1 MVRYQETLKNIHRSL
16 TKLGDLPVF
25 SATLNRIQELS
36 SSPESDAMALA
47 MVILKDA
54 GLSAKLLRIA
64 NTSEFNRGAGEVTV
78 ISRAVIILG
87 FNRIKNLSISMKLI
101 ESFTQTYPGSSVDK
115 LLLRSFLNASM
126 ARELASKARMRDVE
140 EVFLC
145 GLMFSLGEIIVSCT
159 LPDSY
164 ATMLKMRKA
173 GKQRWSAIQLNVL
186 GCQFSDIGQD
196 LAQSWGFPSSVIK
209 TMDELTAE
217 DHKNISQRHQLI
229 AACHTLTE
237 KVYSQQ
243 EGGISVDQISQ
254 LLIDNFKLQENDL
267 EDALDTACKLAADMV
282 DEYGINATALV
293 PQMQVTGDN
302 RLDDIIRHTAFFFH
316 SRKQINQKEGVVV
329 QRQISKS
336 ENLEKQLNYLNT
348 LAEMVDR
355 KASASEMLN
364 HAVDGIKQCT
374 GYDRVAFCLYRSPN
388 PSLIFKIGEGES
400 LEALERFFSLGQK
413 EPALRLFLQVIKKG
427 MTLLIPDVNETGWK
441 ERLPSDYIGLVKPTG
456 MVVTPVIVAQR
467 AIGILYADKF
477 NDPLEDKDFSCF
489 NQFAIQLKVALAH
502 RN

>member
-1 MVRYQETLKNIHRSL
+1 VVRYQETLKNIHSNL
-16 TKLGDLPVF
+16 NKLGDLPVF
-25 SATLNRIQELS
+25 SATLNRIEELS

-47 MVILKDA
+47 MAILKDA

-64 NTSEFNRGAGEVTV
+64 NTSEFNRGAGEVSV

-87 FNRIKNLSISMKLI
+87 FERIKNLSITMKLI
-101 ESFTQTYPGSSVDK
+101 ESFTQTYPDSHADT

-159 LPDSY
+159 LPESY

-173 GKQRWSAIQLNVL
+173 GRQRWSAIQLSVL

-217 DHKNISQRHQLI
+217 DHKNISQRHRLI
-229 AACHTLTE
+229 ATCHTLTE
-237 KVYSQQ
+237 KIYSKQS
-243 EGGISVDQISQ
+243 GGLSTDELAQ
-254 LLIDNFKLQENDL
+254 LLIDDFGLQDNDL
-267 EDALDTACKLAADMV
+267 EYALDSACKLAADMV
-282 DEYGINATALV
+282 DEYGINTTALV
-293 PQMQVTGDN
+293 PQLHETGDA
-302 RLDDIIRHTAFFFH
+302 RLDDIVRHTAYFFH
-316 SRKQINQKEGVVV
+316 SRKQLNQKEGAAV
-329 QRQISKS
+329 QRQIIKS

-355 KASASEMLN
+355 KASASEMLA
-364 HAVDGIKQCT
+364 HAVDGIKHCT
-374 GYDRVAFCLYRSPN
+374 SYHRVIFCLYRAQTS
-388 PSLIFKIGEGES
+388 SLLFKIGEGDRLES
-400 LEALERFFSLGQK
+400 LERYFSAHQQ

-427 MTLLIPDVNETGWK
+427 MTLLIPDMNEPGWR
-441 ERLPSDYIGLVKPTG
+441 ERLPQVYIDGVQPTG
-456 MVVTPVIVAQR
+456 MVVTPVVVAQKP
-467 AIGILYADKF
+467 IGILYADKQ
-477 NDPLEDKDFSCF
+477 DGVLEDKDFSCF
-489 NQFAIQLKVALAH
+489 NQFAIQLKIALAH
-502 RN
+502 RS